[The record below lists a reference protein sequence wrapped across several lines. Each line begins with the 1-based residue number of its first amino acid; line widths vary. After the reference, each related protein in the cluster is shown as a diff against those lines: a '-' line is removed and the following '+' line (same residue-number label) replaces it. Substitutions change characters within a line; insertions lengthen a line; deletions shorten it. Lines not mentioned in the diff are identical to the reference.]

1 MGPPYHPPG
10 SQTVRGLGTTWLA
23 ARSPTRPGHSDRG
36 TFRTPVTLPAGRWI
50 SQLHLVPQERSGDG
64 GGVRGLPPIHPTLW
78 LPDGLQE
85 EVASRGHAP
94 FISTLTT
101 TPASCGV
108 CRGENEGSG
117 ARLPG
122 FNPHFGSSLDVILG

>member
-1 MGPPYHPPG
+1 MGPPSHPPD

-23 ARSPTRPGHSDRG
+23 ARSPTRPGRSDRG

-50 SQLHLVPQERSGDG
+50 SQLRLVPQEGSGDG
-64 GGVRGLPPIHPTLW
+64 GGVRGLPPLHPALW
-78 LPDGLQE
+78 LPDISERRWLLWDTPL
-85 EVASRGHAP
+85 S
-94 FISTLTT
+94 ISTLTT
-101 TPASCGV
+101 TPASRGV